1 MKKCFWYVKVCIFWM
16 KKYVYFWYVKLCI
29 FIQCTIYTEIKK
41 NTFEKINVTKNALFS
56 LSQAP
61 THHSFSF
68 NSRFLCEL
76 KQKFH
81 LSKILCVWDFP
92 LLIPASVLLK
102 SMFLFNR
109 KHGLWNI
116 IISFKIEIIE
126 KSNMLL
132 LPDLWFLS
140 CNKRF

>member
-1 MKKCFWYVKVCIFWM
+1 MYILNVKVFIFLICKIMYIYSMRYIHWD
-16 KKYVYFWYVKLCI
+16 KKKILS
-29 FIQCTIYTEIKK
+29 
-41 NTFEKINVTKNALFS
+41 NKINVTKNAHFF

-61 THHSFSF
+61 THQSFSF

-81 LSKILCVWDFP
+81 LSKIHCVWDFP
-92 LLIPASVLLK
+92 FLIPVSVLLK

-109 KHGLWNI
+109 KHGLWNV
-116 IISFKIEIIE
+116 IISFKIKIIE

-132 LPDLWFLS
+132 LPDPWFLS